1 VSVVA
6 WIAFGMIAGYTV
18 VPMVPVDPSLG
29 TSGHVALGSAG
40 AIVAGLV
47 ASALFGVNPLTPRI
61 DMLTV
66 TFALVGA
73 VIAIVAWNTRHGPL
87 AKRRSF

>member
-18 VPMVPVDPSLG
+18 VPLVPVDESLG
-29 TSGHVALGSAG
+29 TRGHVALGSA
-40 AIVAGLV
+40 AALAAGLMS
-47 ASALFGVNPLTPRI
+47 SAVFGVDPLTARI

-73 VIAIVAWNTRHGPL
+73 VIAIVGWNHRRGPL
-87 AKRRSF
+87 TNRRGF